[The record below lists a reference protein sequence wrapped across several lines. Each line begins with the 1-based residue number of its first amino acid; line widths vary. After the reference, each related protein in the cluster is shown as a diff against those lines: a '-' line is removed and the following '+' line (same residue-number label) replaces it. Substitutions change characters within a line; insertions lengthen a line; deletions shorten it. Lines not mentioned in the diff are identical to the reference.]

1 MRNKKLYSDD
11 ELSLM
16 AEIASL
22 YYNDNLSQ
30 QEIAD
35 KFYFSRTKITRMLQK
50 ALECGVVQIKI
61 NIPTVR
67 VRTLESQLCSEFD
80 LKEAIVLKDYN
91 VNKETMLTNLCE
103 IAAQYI
109 DDSMFDNIKIG
120 VSWGTTIHKF
130 AEVLKP
136 KRQVNST
143 FIQLVG
149 LIENGRNYDSSEI
162 LRILA
167 AKYNSKLIPLAA
179 PLYVESTQVADY
191 LLQEPMIK
199 NSLNLIDELDMV
211 ITGISDLN
219 VNSKSRWEEHLSK
232 EEKTKLLSQ
241 NIVGS
246 LLARFIDSKGNVPSS
261 EINDRTI
268 GIELKQLKKIKKV
281 ICIAT
286 GEKKAEALVAAMS
299 SKMVNQIIVDER
311 LAKRIL
317 EIKK

>member
-1 MRNKKLYSDD
+1 MYSDD

-35 KFYFSRTKITRMLQK
+35 KLYFSRTKITRMLQK
-50 ALECGVVQIKI
+50 AIECGVVEIKI
-61 NIPTVR
+61 KIPNVR

-80 LKEAIVLKDYN
+80 LKDAIDLKDYN
-91 VNKETMLTNLCE
+91 VNKETMLTHLCQ
-103 IAAQYI
+103 IAAKYI

-136 KRQVNST
+136 KKQVNST

-149 LIENGRNYDSSEI
+149 AIENGRNYDSSEI

-167 AKYNSKLIPLAA
+167 AKYNSKLIPLPA

-199 NSLNLIDELDMV
+199 NSLNMIDELDMV
-211 ITGISDLN
+211 ITGISDFN

-232 EEKTKLLSQ
+232 DEKSKLLSL

-246 LLARFIDSKGNVPSS
+246 LLARFLDSNGNVPSS

-268 GIELKQLKKIKKV
+268 GIELKQLRKVNKV